1 MALRFFNT
9 YSRQIEEFEPCDP
22 TACPARMYTCG
33 PTVYSR
39 AHIGNFRA
47 YIFEDLLQRHLELR
61 GYKVHRVMNITDVE
75 DKTIRGAREAGVQLQ
90 KFTEQFKDAFFE
102 DAHTLRIK
110 RADEYPAATD
120 QRYIDRMIEMIS
132 ALIAKG
138 LAYQA
143 DDKSVYFRINKFP
156 DYGKLAHFDLT
167 QLQSTGRVK
176 HDEYDKEHIGDFALW
191 KAWDEAD
198 GDVKW
203 DSPWG
208 PGRPGWHIECSAMS
222 MALLGDQID
231 IHCGGV
237 DNIFPH
243 HEAEIAQSEGV
254 TGKKFVRYWL
264 HCAHLLVDGQKMAK
278 SLGNFYTVPDVLAKG
293 YTGRELRYALLRVH
307 YRVPLNFTWEGMNEA
322 RESLAR
328 IDEWLARLR
337 EIAKSGNVRRP
348 TSGGQRPTTAFE
360 DALDDDLNISAAL
373 GFLFES
379 IRETNRAMDQNEMDA
394 ASASAWLDWWKRINT
409 VLDLEAETDVAI
421 PDEVAAARTTTRGRT
436 ARKELETQRRT
447 ARADLCARLGSAR
460 HERRGKTHARHW
472 IRVAHF
478 AFIAL
483 RTRNQ
488 TARSPQRT
496 GCAPIREVRHRNILN
511 NARDLSGCIAAG
523 LVAKCQSPCTQHESR
538 RPDFRTA

>member
-9 YSRQIEEFEPCDP
+9 YSRKIEEFEPRDP
-22 TACPARMYTCG
+22 ATRPISVYTCG

-61 GYKVHRVMNITDVE
+61 GYKVHRVMNITDVD
-75 DKTIRGAREAGVQLQ
+75 DKTIRGAREAKVPLR
-90 KFTEQFKDAFFE
+90 KFTEQFKNAFFE
-102 DAHTLRIK
+102 DAETLRIK
-110 RADEYPAATD
+110 RANEFPPATD
-120 QRYIDRMIEMIS
+120 QRYIDRMIEMIGE
-132 ALIAKG
+132 LIARG

-191 KAWDEAD
+191 KAWDQED

-203 DSPWG
+203 NSPWG
-208 PGRPGWHIECSAMS
+208 PGRPGWHIECSAMAT
-222 MALLGDQID
+222 ALLGDQID

-307 YRVPLNFTWEGMNEA
+307 YRVPLNFTWEGMKEA
-322 RESLAR
+322 RESLGR
-328 IDEWLARLR
+328 IDEWLGRLGKVAEKENAQRSTPINR
-337 EIAKSGNVRRP
+337 EQASNP
-348 TSGGQRPTTAFE
+348 QRPIKSSDFE
-360 DALDDDLNISAAL
+360 NALDDDLNISAAL

-379 IRETNRAMDQNEMDA
+379 IRETNRAMDENRLDA
-394 ASASAWLDWWKRINT
+394 GSARGWLDWWKRINT
-409 VLDLEAETDVAI
+409 VLDLEAEIEITVPVEVSQLAKERDNARREKNWKRS
-421 PDEVAAARTTTRGRT
+421 DELRDQISA
-436 ARKELETQRRT
+436 
-447 ARADLCARLGSAR
+447 LG
-460 HERRGKTHARHW
+460 W
-472 IRVAHF
+472 
-478 AFIAL
+478 
-483 RTRNQ
+483 
-488 TARSPQRT
+488 
-496 GCAPIREVRHRNILN
+496 EVRDTKDGQKLTPR
-511 NARDLSGCIAAG
+511 GAA
-523 LVAKCQSPCTQHESR
+523 
-538 RPDFRTA
+538 

>member
-1 MALRFFNT
+1 MPLRFFNT
-9 YSRQIEEFEPCDP
+9 YSREIEAFEPRDP
-22 TACPARMYTCG
+22 KSRAINMYTCG

-61 GYKVHRVMNITDVE
+61 GYKVHRVMNITDVD
-75 DKTIRGAREAGVQLQ
+75 DKTIRGAREAAVPLR
-90 KFTEQFKDAFFE
+90 KFSEQFKQAFFE
-102 DAHTLRIK
+102 DARTLRIK
-110 RADEYPAATD
+110 RADEYPEATD

-132 ALIAKG
+132 ALISKG

-156 DYGKLAHFDLT
+156 EYGRLAHFDLS

-191 KAWDEAD
+191 KAWDEED

-222 MALLGDQID
+222 TALLGDQID

-254 TGKKFVRYWL
+254 TGRKFVYYWL

-278 SLGNFYTVPDVLAKG
+278 SLGNFHTVPDVLAKG

-307 YRVPLNFTWEGMNEA
+307 YRVPLNFTWDGMKEA

-337 EIAKSGNVRRP
+337 EIAKEENAQRG
-348 TSGGQRPTTAFE
+348 TSNAQRPSEKHEFE
-360 DALDDDLNISAAL
+360 DALDDDLNISGAL
-373 GFLFES
+373 GFLFET
-379 IRETNRAMDQNEMDA
+379 IRQTNREIDENKLDA
-394 ASASAWLDWWKRINT
+394 PSACAWLDWWKRINT
-409 VLDLEAETDVAI
+409 VLDLESETEIAVPPDVAQLATERDNARREKNWKRS
-421 PDEVAAARTTTRGRT
+421 DELRDQIAALGWEVRDTKDGQKLT
-436 ARKELETQRRT
+436 ARG
-447 ARADLCARLGSAR
+447 A
-460 HERRGKTHARHW
+460 
-472 IRVAHF
+472 V
-478 AFIAL
+478 
-483 RTRNQ
+483 
-488 TARSPQRT
+488 
-496 GCAPIREVRHRNILN
+496 
-511 NARDLSGCIAAG
+511 
-523 LVAKCQSPCTQHESR
+523 
-538 RPDFRTA
+538 